1 MLVGWLFRCGLC
13 CYLPE
18 RERDR
23 NGYRSM
29 TSANSHR
36 PPWRVEDE
44 QLLRGR
50 GRFIDD
56 APLAGPVFGG
66 FLRAAP
72 AHGKIGNIDIPAARG
87 ARGVP
92 AVASAGGA
100 QNARVA
106 PLPR

>member
-56 APLAGPVFGG
+56 APLAGRGFGG
-66 FLRAAP
+66 LVPVARPAGTNPHIAYAGCPVARWRPRVVHGAGDESSRRA
-72 AHGKIGNIDIPAARG
+72 
-87 ARGVP
+87 
-92 AVASAGGA
+92 
-100 QNARVA
+100 
-106 PLPR
+106 